1 MPSTQSGVVDI
12 GPTGIHQRSFRTRAP
27 AFSVVMPVFNEE
39 ANLRELHR
47 RLTAVFC
54 QISDSYELIFVDD
67 GSGDNSATVLEELY
81 EADPRVV
88 VLQFSRNF
96 GHHLA
101 VTAGMDASTGD
112 VVILMDA
119 DLQDRPEDIPVLCRK
134 LDQGYDVVFGIRA
147 QSKHSLP
154 KRITS
159 ALFFWLIR
167 RMVHDFEIN
176 TSIFRVARRR
186 VIDTV
191 IQCREQ
197 NRFVVGLIS
206 WAGFRQTG
214 VNVQHAA
221 RSAGQT
227 KYTFSRQLRLAFN
240 TLTSFTMVPLRLATV
255 LGLFT
260 SLAAGLFGMIVIARK
275 VVWGLGALGWP
286 SLIVVILFLGGVQ
299 LLTLGIFGEYLGR
312 VLAESQ
318 RRPLYVVARRLA
330 RAVVDDR

>member
-1 MPSTQSGVVDI
+1 MPSLKSGIVEI
-12 GPTGIHQRSFRTRAP
+12 GPSGIHPRSIQTGDP
-27 AFSVVMPVFNEE
+27 AFSVVIPVFNEE
-39 ANLRELHR
+39 GNLRELHS
-47 RLTAVFC
+47 RLTAVF
-54 QISDSYELIFVDD
+54 QQVSASYELIFVDD
-67 GSGDNSATVLEELY
+67 GSRDTSATVLEELY
-81 EADPRVV
+81 EADPRVT

-101 VTAGMDASTGD
+101 LTAGMDASRGE

-119 DLQDRPEDIPVLCRK
+119 DLQDRPEDIAILCRK
-134 LDQGYDVVFGIRA
+134 LDEGYDVVFGIRA
-147 QSKHSLP
+147 QSKHSLV

-159 ALFFWLIR
+159 RLFFRLMR
-167 RMVHDFEIN
+167 RMVHNFDIN
-176 TSIFRVARRR
+176 TSVFRVARRR

-214 VNVQHAA
+214 VNVQHAE
-221 RSAGQT
+221 RSLGQT

-240 TLTSFTMVPLRLATV
+240 TLTSFTMVPLRLAAV

-260 SLAAGLFGMIVIARK
+260 SIAAALFAIIVIARK
-275 VVWGLGALGWP
+275 VIWGLGELGWP
-286 SLIVVILFLGGVQ
+286 SLMVVILFLGGVQ
-299 LLTLGIFGEYLGR
+299 LLALGIFGEYLGR

-330 RAVVDDR
+330 RDVVE

>member
-1 MPSTQSGVVDI
+1 MPSINSAVVEIGVPGLDQKSVRA
-12 GPTGIHQRSFRTRAP
+12 GAP
-27 AFSVVMPVFNEE
+27 AFSVVIPVFNEE
-39 ANLRELHR
+39 GNLRELYW
-47 RLTAVFC
+47 RLTAVFRK
-54 QISDSYELIFVDD
+54 ISASYELIFVDD
-67 GSGDNSATVLEELY
+67 GSRDASPSVLEELY
-81 EADPRVV
+81 EADPRVI

-101 VTAGMDASTGD
+101 VTAGMDASAGD

-119 DLQDRPEDIPVLCRK
+119 DLQDRPEDIPILWRK
-134 LDQGYDVVFGIRA
+134 LDEGYDVVFGIRT
-147 QSKHSLP
+147 QSKHSLF

-159 ALFFWLIR
+159 DVFFRLMR
-167 RMVHDFEIN
+167 RMVHDCDIN
-176 TSIFRVARRR
+176 TGIFRVARRR

-206 WAGFRQTG
+206 WVGFRQTG

-227 KYTFSRQLRLAFN
+227 KYTLSRQLRLAFN

-255 LGLFT
+255 LGLLT
-260 SLAAGLFGMIVIARK
+260 SIAAALFGMTVVVRK
-275 VVWGLGALGWP
+275 VVWGLGEVGWP
-286 SLIVVILFLGGVQ
+286 SLMVVILFLGGVQ
-299 LLTLGIFGEYLGR
+299 LLALGIFGEYLGR

-330 RAVVDDR
+330 REVVA